1 MQNRIIVTLLVCL
14 IGRVATADVIVDQE
28 NIGSCCFGSS
38 LDYPGDYMIQT
49 FTVNNSG
56 QLAGVGVQV
65 SIWGATGDAPVT
77 DDLHV
82 TLMRTDSS
90 GVPAI
95 GEVLTSRVI
104 SRYDVPGWSDK
115 VPMLDIDVSSIGLD
129 VQAGDVLAIALS
141 SNHTYSN
148 YPRNYR
154 DFVWHAMPW
163 NPHPGG
169 AFYRYIPAE
178 YGPTPHLV
186 SDRYEP
192 PGNTR
197 DMGFRVLIN
206 VPEPLSLAT
215 IVPLLAM
222 LFQRRRRCC

>member
-95 GEVLTSRVI
+95 G
-104 SRYDVPGWSDK
+104 
-115 VPMLDIDVSSIGLD
+115 
-129 VQAGDVLAIALS
+129 
-141 SNHTYSN
+141 
-148 YPRNYR
+148 
-154 DFVWHAMPW
+154 
-163 NPHPGG
+163 
-169 AFYRYIPAE
+169 
-178 YGPTPHLV
+178 
-186 SDRYEP
+186 
-192 PGNTR
+192 
-197 DMGFRVLIN
+197 
-206 VPEPLSLAT
+206 
-215 IVPLLAM
+215 
-222 LFQRRRRCC
+222 